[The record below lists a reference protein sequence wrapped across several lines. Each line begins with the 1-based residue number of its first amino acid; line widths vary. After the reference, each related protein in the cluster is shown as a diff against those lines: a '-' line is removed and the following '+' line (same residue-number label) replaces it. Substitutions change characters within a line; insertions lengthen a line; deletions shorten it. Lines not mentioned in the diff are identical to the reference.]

1 MANLNVKKIK
11 EDQFYGA
18 YEIYPFEKGWGNT
31 LAVALRRVLL
41 SSIQG
46 AAITKMRVRGV
57 DHEFST
63 LKGVKEDVL
72 RIRLNLQQ
80 VVLDMT
86 GSTSEKI
93 IVKAKGPKKVFASDI
108 ETPGNVRVINPDLFI
123 AELTTE
129 DAELYIEAFVEV
141 GSGFKLADDEI
152 RNLEPGTIPMD
163 RNFSPILKVNYN
175 VEATRVAQRTD
186 FEKIF
191 IEIWSNGGV
200 APYDAL
206 LEAVD
211 KLQNGVNELKETLN
225 AEINE

>member
-1 MANLNVKKIK
+1 MASLNVKKIK
-11 EDQFYGA
+11 DDRFYGA

-41 SSIQG
+41 LSIQG
-46 AAITKMRVRGV
+46 AAITKMRIKGV

-80 VVLDMT
+80 VVFDMT
-86 GSTSEKI
+86 GSNSEKI
-93 IVKAKGPKKVFASDI
+93 VLKAKGRKKVFASDI
-108 ETPGNVRVINPDLFI
+108 ETPGNVKVANPDLFI
-123 AELTTE
+123 AELTAD
-129 DAELYIEAFVEV
+129 DAELYIEAFVEM
-141 GSGFKLADDEI
+141 GTGFKLADDEI
-152 RNLEPGTIPMD
+152 RNQEPGTIPLD

-175 VEATRVAQRTD
+175 VEATRVAQNTD

-191 IEIWSNGGV
+191 IEIWTNGGV

-211 KLQNGVNELKETLN
+211 KLQNSVNVLKETLN
-225 AEINE
+225 IKNNE